1 MAIAAARSTRSPSGP
16 ACPSPICFIISRRKD
31 DIYRAVLEKTLAD
44 WLAPLCGLDPEGE
57 PLAEISRYVSAKMAM
72 SRDNPKASRL
82 FANEMLH
89 GAPIIGD
96 FLSGPM
102 KALVDATAQI
112 IRAWITKGQIAA
124 IDPYHLIFTIW
135 AMTQHY
141 ADFDI
146 QIRAVLGENSDHFPN
161 AETTIIRLIQDGL
174 AAQMTVTLR
183 PWTEADLPVLE
194 ACNTPEEKKYLGGP
208 ESPERLAKRNRD
220 YAHHAVP
227 GETRMF
233 CIGHDGRPAGSIGLL
248 GKGLAGR
255 HRL

>member
-1 MAIAAARSTRSPSGP
+1 MAQPKPKTPGKTRIQAINEDIILTAALEVFSAFGYRGSTVDQIAERAGMSKPNLLYY
-16 ACPSPICFIISRRKD
+16 FRRKD

-44 WLAPLCGLDPEGE
+44 WLKPLRGLDPAGE
-57 PLAEISRYVSAKMAM
+57 PLAEITRYVRVKMAM

-89 GAPIIGD
+89 GAPAIGD

-102 KALVDATAQI
+102 KVLVDDTAHI
-112 IRAWITKGQIAA
+112 IKTWIANGQIAA

-146 QIRAVLGENSDHFPN
+146 QIRAVLGANSDHFAK

-174 AAQMTVTLR
+174 KPR
-183 PWTEADLPVLE
+183 P
-194 ACNTPEEKKYLGGP
+194 
-208 ESPERLAKRNRD
+208 
-220 YAHHAVP
+220 
-227 GETRMF
+227 
-233 CIGHDGRPAGSIGLL
+233 
-248 GKGLAGR
+248 
-255 HRL
+255 

>member
-1 MAIAAARSTRSPSGP
+1 MAQSKPKSPGKTRIQAINEDIILGAALEVFSAYGYRGTTVDQIAERAGMSKPNLLYY
-16 ACPSPICFIISRRKD
+16 FRRKD

-44 WLAPLCGLDPEGE
+44 WLAPLRGLDPEGE
-57 PLAEISRYVSAKMAM
+57 PLDEISRYVSAKMAM

-174 AAQMTVTLR
+174 R
-183 PWTEADLPVLE
+183 P
-194 ACNTPEEKKYLGGP
+194 
-208 ESPERLAKRNRD
+208 R
-220 YAHHAVP
+220 
-227 GETRMF
+227 
-233 CIGHDGRPAGSIGLL
+233 
-248 GKGLAGR
+248 
-255 HRL
+255 

>member
-1 MAIAAARSTRSPSGP
+1 MAQPKQKISGKTRIQAINEDIILAAALEVFSAYVYRGSTVDHIAEQAQMSKPNLLYY
-16 ACPSPICFIISRRKD
+16 FRRKE

-44 WLAPLCGLDPEGE
+44 WLRPLRGLDPQGT
-57 PLAEISRYVSAKMAM
+57 PLAEIEKYVRAKMAM

-89 GAPIIGD
+89 GAPAIGD

-102 KALVDATAQI
+102 KRLVDDTASI
-112 IRAWITKGQIAA
+112 IKRWIAQGQIAA

-146 QIRAVLGENSDHFPN
+146 QIRAVLGKDSNHFAD

-174 AAQMTVTLR
+174 R
-183 PWTEADLPVLE
+183 P
-194 ACNTPEEKKYLGGP
+194 
-208 ESPERLAKRNRD
+208 
-220 YAHHAVP
+220 
-227 GETRMF
+227 
-233 CIGHDGRPAGSIGLL
+233 
-248 GKGLAGR
+248 R
-255 HRL
+255 H

>member
-1 MAIAAARSTRSPSGP
+1 MAQPKPKTQAKTRIQAINEDIILTAALEVFSAFGYRGSTVDQIAERASMSKPNLLYY
-16 ACPSPICFIISRRKD
+16 FRRKD

-44 WLAPLCGLDPEGE
+44 WLAPLRGLDPEGE
-57 PLAEISRYVSAKMAM
+57 PLAEIARYIRAKMAM

-89 GAPIIGD
+89 GAPAIGD

-102 KALVDATAQI
+102 KVLVDDTAHI
-112 IRAWITKGQIAA
+112 IKTWIARGQIAP

-146 QIRAVLGENSDHFPN
+146 QIRAVLGADSDHFSD

-174 AAQMTVTLR
+174 RSR
-183 PWTEADLPVLE
+183 P
-194 ACNTPEEKKYLGGP
+194 
-208 ESPERLAKRNRD
+208 
-220 YAHHAVP
+220 
-227 GETRMF
+227 
-233 CIGHDGRPAGSIGLL
+233 
-248 GKGLAGR
+248 
-255 HRL
+255 

>member
-1 MAIAAARSTRSPSGP
+1 MAQPKPKPKLAGKTRIQAINEDIILAAALEVFSAFGYRGSTVDQIADRAGMSKPNLLYY
-16 ACPSPICFIISRRKD
+16 FRRKD

-44 WLAPLCGLDPEGE
+44 WLVPLKSLDPTGE
-57 PLAEISRYVSAKMAM
+57 PLSEIARYIRAKMAM

-89 GAPIIGD
+89 GAPAIGD

-102 KALVDATAQI
+102 KLLVDETARTI
-112 IRAWITKGQIAA
+112 KGWIARGQIAA

-146 QIRAVLGENSDHFPN
+146 QIRAVLGRNSNHFAD

-174 AAQMTVTLR
+174 R
-183 PWTEADLPVLE
+183 P
-194 ACNTPEEKKYLGGP
+194 
-208 ESPERLAKRNRD
+208 
-220 YAHHAVP
+220 
-227 GETRMF
+227 
-233 CIGHDGRPAGSIGLL
+233 RP
-248 GKGLAGR
+248 
-255 HRL
+255 

>member
-1 MAIAAARSTRSPSGP
+1 MAQSKPKTPGKTRIQAINEDIILAAALEVFSAYGYRGSTVDQIAERAGMSKPNLLYY
-16 ACPSPICFIISRRKD
+16 FRRKD

-44 WLAPLCGLDPEGE
+44 WLAPLRSLDPEGE
-57 PLAEISRYVSAKMAM
+57 PLAEIARYVSAKMAM

-102 KALVDATAQI
+102 KALVDETARI
-112 IRAWITKGQIAA
+112 IRSWIAKGQIAA

-146 QIRAVLGENSDHFPN
+146 QVRAVLGNTSDHFPD

-174 AAQMTVTLR
+174 
-183 PWTEADLPVLE
+183 
-194 ACNTPEEKKYLGGP
+194 
-208 ESPERLAKRNRD
+208 RLK
-220 YAHHAVP
+220 
-227 GETRMF
+227 
-233 CIGHDGRPAGSIGLL
+233 
-248 GKGLAGR
+248 
-255 HRL
+255 

>member
-1 MAIAAARSTRSPSGP
+1 MAQSKPKTQGKTRIQAINEDIILQAALEVFSAYGYRGTTVDQIAERAGMSKPNLLYY
-16 ACPSPICFIISRRKD
+16 FRRKD

-44 WLAPLCGLDPEGE
+44 WLAPLRGLDPEGE
-57 PLAEISRYVSAKMAM
+57 PLAEISRYISAKMAM

-102 KALVDATAQI
+102 KALVDDTAGT
-112 IRAWITKGQIAA
+112 IRAWIARGQIAA

-174 AAQMTVTLR
+174 R
-183 PWTEADLPVLE
+183 P
-194 ACNTPEEKKYLGGP
+194 
-208 ESPERLAKRNRD
+208 R
-220 YAHHAVP
+220 
-227 GETRMF
+227 
-233 CIGHDGRPAGSIGLL
+233 
-248 GKGLAGR
+248 
-255 HRL
+255 

>member
-1 MAIAAARSTRSPSGP
+1 MAQPKPNQKTPGKTRIQAINEDIILAAALEVFSVFGYRGSTVDQIAERAGMSKPNLLYY
-16 ACPSPICFIISRRKD
+16 FRRKD

-44 WLAPLCGLDPEGE
+44 WLTPLRNLDPEGE
-57 PLAEISRYVSAKMAM
+57 PLSEIARYIRAKMAM

-89 GAPIIGD
+89 GAPAIGD

-102 KALVDATAQI
+102 KVLVDDTAQI
-112 IRAWITKGQIAA
+112 IKGWIAKGQIAA

-146 QIRAVLGENSDHFPN
+146 QIRAVLGRNSDHFTD

-174 AAQMTVTLR
+174 R
-183 PWTEADLPVLE
+183 P
-194 ACNTPEEKKYLGGP
+194 
-208 ESPERLAKRNRD
+208 
-220 YAHHAVP
+220 
-227 GETRMF
+227 
-233 CIGHDGRPAGSIGLL
+233 RP
-248 GKGLAGR
+248 
-255 HRL
+255 

>member
-1 MAIAAARSTRSPSGP
+1 MAQTKPKLQGKTRIQAINEDIILAAALEVLSAYGYRGSTVDQIAERAQMSKPNLLYY
-16 ACPSPICFIISRRKD
+16 FRRKE

-44 WLAPLCGLDPEGE
+44 WLMPLRGLDPEGE
-57 PLAEISRYVSAKMAM
+57 PLAEIENYVRAKMTM

-89 GAPIIGD
+89 GAPAIGD

-102 KALVDATAQI
+102 KLLVDDTADI
-112 IRAWITKGQIAA
+112 IKRWIAGGQIAA

-146 QIRAVLGENSDHFPN
+146 QIRAVLGRNSDHFTD

-174 AAQMTVTLR
+174 R
-183 PWTEADLPVLE
+183 P
-194 ACNTPEEKKYLGGP
+194 
-208 ESPERLAKRNRD
+208 
-220 YAHHAVP
+220 
-227 GETRMF
+227 
-233 CIGHDGRPAGSIGLL
+233 RP
-248 GKGLAGR
+248 
-255 HRL
+255 

>member
-1 MAIAAARSTRSPSGP
+1 MAQPKPKTQAKTRIQAINEDIILTAALEVFSAFGYRGSTVDQIAERASMSKPNLLYY
-16 ACPSPICFIISRRKD
+16 FRRKD

-44 WLAPLCGLDPEGE
+44 WLAPLRGLDPEGE
-57 PLAEISRYVSAKMAM
+57 PLAEIARYIRAKMAM

-89 GAPIIGD
+89 GAPAIGD

-102 KALVDATAQI
+102 KVLVDDTAHI
-112 IRAWITKGQIAA
+112 IKTWIAGGQIAA

-146 QIRAVLGENSDHFPN
+146 QIRAVLGADSDHFSD

-174 AAQMTVTLR
+174 R
-183 PWTEADLPVLE
+183 P
-194 ACNTPEEKKYLGGP
+194 
-208 ESPERLAKRNRD
+208 
-220 YAHHAVP
+220 
-227 GETRMF
+227 
-233 CIGHDGRPAGSIGLL
+233 RP
-248 GKGLAGR
+248 
-255 HRL
+255 

>member
-1 MAIAAARSTRSPSGP
+1 MAQSKPKSPGKTRIQAINEDIILGAALEVFSAYGYRGTTVDQIAERAGMSKPNLLYY
-16 ACPSPICFIISRRKD
+16 FRRKD

-44 WLAPLCGLDPEGE
+44 WLAPLRGLDPEGE
-57 PLAEISRYVSAKMAM
+57 PLDEISRYVSAKMAM

-146 QIRAVLGENSDHFPN
+146 QIRAVLGENSDHFRN

-174 AAQMTVTLR
+174 R
-183 PWTEADLPVLE
+183 P
-194 ACNTPEEKKYLGGP
+194 
-208 ESPERLAKRNRD
+208 R
-220 YAHHAVP
+220 
-227 GETRMF
+227 
-233 CIGHDGRPAGSIGLL
+233 
-248 GKGLAGR
+248 
-255 HRL
+255 